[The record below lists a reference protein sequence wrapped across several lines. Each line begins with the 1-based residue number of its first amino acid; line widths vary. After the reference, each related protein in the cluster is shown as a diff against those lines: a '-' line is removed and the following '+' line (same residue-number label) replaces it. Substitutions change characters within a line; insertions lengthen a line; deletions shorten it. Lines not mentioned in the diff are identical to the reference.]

1 MAASAARCLLSSA
14 KNWPLLCISLI
25 WPWTRP
31 EIISQKPK
39 FINRISNLCLL
50 FLTTA
55 QASQMS
61 QFQPWTTF
69 FAFSKGKFSLML
81 RLKPQLTAKFIKDTM
96 VKNSLKFSSK
106 SWMSQW
112 MLERLWKQLTSALFP
127 LSIMTGS
134 NLTRPTSQSKRPKIS
149 QTSYICIKEN
159 MKILFLNRKRLKIG
173 QKVQM
178 SNCQVHQIW
187 ISKHSTK
194 TNKSWAFGL
203 TKLWPRTRVLTSG
216 TLLWTLA

>member
-1 MAASAARCLLSSA
+1 M
-14 KNWPLLCISLI
+14 
-25 WPWTRP
+25 RP

-39 FINRISNLCLL
+39 FINRISNICLL
-50 FLTTA
+50 FLTTV

-69 FAFSKGKFSLML
+69 FAFFKGKFSLIL

-112 MLERLWKQLTSALFP
+112 TLERLWKQLTSALFP

-134 NLTRPTSQSKRPKIS
+134 SLTRPTSLSKPPKIS
-149 QTSYICIKEN
+149 QTSSICFKET
-159 MKILFLNRKRLKIG
+159 MTILFRNRKQLKIG

-178 SNCQVHQIW
+178 FNCREHQIS

-194 TNKSWAFGL
+194 TNKSWVYGL
-203 TKLWPRTRVLTSG
+203 IKLSRKTRVLTFG
-216 TLLWTLA
+216 TLLWTLV